1 MTASASRKVNT
12 DTCLIIA
19 AGMGTRVSH
28 LIDSKPLLAVH
39 GEALI
44 DRVILAARTAGIE
57 HFVVVS
63 GYNGDKLRKH
73 LDDFALR
80 EQLHIRHVP
89 NEEYRRPNGISVYKA
104 ADILRQPFFLVMAD
118 HLIDPS
124 IMSDMNKATLPKDGL
139 LLAVDYALNNP
150 NVDLDDVT
158 KVAVD
163 NGAIQAIDKKLA
175 PYNGYDTGIFL
186 SSPALFG
193 ALQESIDGGD
203 ESLSGGVRKLAQ
215 HGRAHAFDIRGRL
228 WIDVDDEAAY
238 RKATQAFA

>member
-1 MTASASRKVNT
+1 MTASRKVNT

-104 ADILRQPFFLVMAD
+104 ADILRKPFFLVMAD

-215 HGRAHAFDIRGRL
+215 RGRAHAFDIRGRL
-228 WIDVDDEAAY
+228 WVDVDDEAAY

>member
-1 MTASASRKVNT
+1 MIASRKVNT

-44 DRVILAARTAGIE
+44 DRVILTARMAGIE

-89 NEEYRRPNGISVYKA
+89 NEEYQRPNGVSVHKA
-104 ADILRQPFFLVMAD
+104 AQILRKPFFLVMAD
-118 HLIDPS
+118 HLVDPG
-124 IMSDMNKATLPKDGL
+124 IMIDMNQAALPKDGL

-150 NVDLDDVT
+150 HVDLDDVT

-163 NGAIQAIDKKLA
+163 NGVIKNIGKQMAA
-175 PYNGYDTGIFL
+175 YNGYDTGVFL
-186 SSPALFG
+186 CTPALFG
-193 ALQESIDGGD
+193 ALQESFDAGD
-203 ESLSGGVRKLAQ
+203 ESLSGGVRILAQ
-215 HGRAHAFDIRGRL
+215 RGLAHAFDIRGRV

-238 RKATQAFA
+238 RKAMQAFA

>member
-1 MTASASRKVNT
+1 MTAPQKVNT

-44 DRVILAARTAGIE
+44 ERVILAARTAGIE

-80 EQLHIRHVP
+80 EQLHVRHIA

-104 ADILRQPFFLVMAD
+104 ADYLRAPFFLLMAD
-118 HLIDPS
+118 HLFDPS
-124 IMSDMNKATLPKDGL
+124 IMRDMNQAALPKDGL
-139 LLAVDYALNNP
+139 LLAVDYTLNNP

-163 NGAIQAIDKKLA
+163 NGAIKAIDKKLTA
-175 PYNGYDTGIFL
+175 YNGYDTGIFL
-186 SSPALFG
+186 CTTALFG
-193 ALQESIDGGD
+193 ALKESIDAGD
-203 ESLSGGVRKLAQ
+203 ESLSGGVRKLGQRGLAQ
-215 HGRAHAFDIRGRL
+215 AFDIRGRL

-238 RKATQAFA
+238 RKATQAFS